1 MPPPHHPK
9 PDEIELVDVLNALGH
24 PIRLEVVRKLAGTTG
39 ERACGEVMPTVPKST
54 MTGHWR
60 VLRESGVLWERAEG
74 RMNMLRLR
82 RDDLDA
88 RFPGLLD
95 SVLAERPERPA

>member
-1 MPPPHHPK
+1 MVVSPAHHPK

-24 PIRLEVVRKLAGTTG
+24 PIRLEVVRKLAGATG
-39 ERACGEVMPTVPKST
+39 ECVCGEVMPTVPKST

-60 VLRESGVLWERAEG
+60 VLRESGVLWERTEG

-82 RDDLDA
+82 REDLDA

-95 SVLAERPERPA
+95 SILAGEA